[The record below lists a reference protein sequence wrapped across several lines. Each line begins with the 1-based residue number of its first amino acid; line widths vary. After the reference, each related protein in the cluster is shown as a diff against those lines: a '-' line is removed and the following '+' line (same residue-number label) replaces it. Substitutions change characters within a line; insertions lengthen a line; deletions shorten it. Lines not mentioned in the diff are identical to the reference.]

1 MTQLHSGKFADWSAC
16 VRFLSSCLAVYGLLG
31 GRLELTESDDF
42 LAFYARPFLRD
53 RKWSV
58 VPLWEGDLRVLLMD
72 QREEFS
78 LMTVLKERCLATDA
92 PFLHR
97 ATVECAK
104 APYEHLGRDAD
115 DAAITIATRT
125 LDLRAV
131 EPNQLFELT
140 DTCVPYW
147 GHNFLWPS
155 NERFLIY
162 TNGDN
167 AAFIAGDRNEI
178 EDLLGVSYEY
188 CLERFIAANAG
199 HQGWEA
205 LVEPYKSF
213 CEEFA

>member
-1 MTQLHSGKFADWSAC
+1 
-16 VRFLSSCLAVYGLLG
+16 
-31 GRLELTESDDF
+31 
-42 LAFYARPFLRD
+42 
-53 RKWSV
+53 
-58 VPLWEGDLRVLLMD
+58 
-72 QREEFS
+72 
-78 LMTVLKERCLATDA
+78 MTVLKERCLATDA

-205 LVEPYKSF
+205 LVEAVQ
-213 CEEFA
+213 EFL